1 MGLRHWYEE
10 AVLPKMIG
18 CACADPK
25 IAALREKV
33 VPLAEGRVFE
43 IGCGG
48 GLNQPFYDP
57 AKVTSYAGIDPNAAL
72 LEKARQAA
80 QAKGWEA
87 DIRQGKGEAIP
98 FADESFDTVVCT
110 YTLCSVDDETQVLSE
125 LRRILRPGGRMLF
138 LEHGRSPDPG
148 PARWQRRIEP
158 VWKRLM
164 GNCHLT
170 RPVSE
175 EIGQAGFALHR
186 TEHKY
191 MEKMPKWAGWMEW
204 GIAQR
209 VLEGSARG

>member
-10 AVLPKMIG
+10 TVLPKMIG

-25 IAALREKV
+25 IAALRAKI

-48 GLNQPFYDP
+48 GLNQPLYEA
-57 AKVTSYAGIDPNAAL
+57 AKVTAFAGIDPNGAL
-72 LEKARQAA
+72 LDKARAA
-80 QAKGWEA
+80 ARAKGWEA
-87 DIRQGKGEAIP
+87 DIREGKGEAIP
-98 FADESFDTVVCT
+98 FADECFDTVVCT
-110 YTLCSVDDETQVLSE
+110 YTLCSVDDEAQVLGE

-138 LEHGRSPDPG
+138 LEHGLSPDPG
-148 PARWQRRIEP
+148 PAKWQRRIEP
-158 VWKRLM
+158 VWKRAM

-175 EIGQAGFALHR
+175 AIGHGGFTLHR
-186 TEHKY
+186 VENKY

-204 GIAQR
+204 GIGQR
-209 VLEGSARG
+209 AD